1 MTCVDYHPYDHI
13 LAFSTFGSPASVRIL
28 RFNKDATG
36 EDIGLKMMREAENT
50 VNNSDVPMRSLT
62 TSVMPKEKLRS
73 SNSKKVIEEIFH
85 TKEKSLQSNQSH
97 NSSLLKF
104 SDSIFEKD
112 KCSDIMYHDTKMK
125 LQRLNEAGQT
135 MKSRSANRL
144 YNIIEKIDRILSNS
158 SKSSGD
164 IESGRNFTLLQQS
177 SESKVLT
184 FLNENI
190 EKQKKKLKKN
200 KSAYLTIED
209 QSSSYFESNTTS
221 SDKPKVVECYTLQNE
236 RTNDRNRKERSRSAN
251 EMRNSNI
258 SKDDTTK
265 TFSDSATN
273 YQKIKVYDEITKT
286 LLQENI
292 KPDFAIEMEENNKK
306 SITYKSNRLRK
317 DDSDSTDSAGTYII
331 EKNEVK
337 GSDED
342 STKMFENRNID
353 LNDTENDSN
362 IKDSRSGSSVLS
374 NATFTIENE
383 IPISTLKRYSKS
395 SLK

>member
-273 YQKIKVYDEITKT
+273 YQKIKVYDEFTKT

-331 EKNEVK
+331 EKNDVK

>member
-73 SNSKKVIEEIFH
+73 SNSKKVIEETFH

-273 YQKIKVYDEITKT
+273 YQKIKVYDEFTKT

-331 EKNEVK
+331 EKNDVK